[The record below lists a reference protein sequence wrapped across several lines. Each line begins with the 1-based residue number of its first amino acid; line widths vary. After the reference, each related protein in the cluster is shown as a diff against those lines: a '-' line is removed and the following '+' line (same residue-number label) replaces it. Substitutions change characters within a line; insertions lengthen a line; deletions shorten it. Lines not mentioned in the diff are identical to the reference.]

1 MQSWALTFLLG
12 FQIEDL
18 DFYTPSLFAE
28 QAVSQF
34 TALKWWEAM
43 EIMQEKP
50 DESRIWGHL

>member
-1 MQSWALTFLLG
+1 MQTWALTFLPG

-34 TALKWWEAM
+34 IALKW
-43 EIMQEKP
+43 
-50 DESRIWGHL
+50 